1 MACEITRI
9 DGEIVHIKLRGTM
22 KPADLQ
28 SIQAAGKKL
37 IDQGI
42 KPRLLVTLEDF
53 QGWEKGGIWDDVGF
67 MLTQGKNITKMA
79 IVGDERWK
87 EDVFAFVAKGLRPT
101 EIEFFA
107 LSALKE
113 AESWVQAYTQSKA

>member
-1 MACEITRI
+1 MAGEILRI
-9 DGEIVHIKLRGTM
+9 DGEIVHVRLKGIM
-22 KPADLQ
+22 KPTDLQ
-28 SIQAAGKKL
+28 SLQTAGKKL

-42 KPRLLVTLEDF
+42 KPRLLVTLDDF
-53 QGWEKGGIWDDVGF
+53 QGWEKGVDWDDVGF
-67 MLTQGKNITKMA
+67 MLTEGKNIIKMA

-113 AESWVQAYTQSKA
+113 AERWVRA